1 MTVWINLCVVW
12 HSSVF
17 ALHVVLLNIT
27 ALYKT
32 KVLGIVYYIFLIDKI
47 RGVGCEFVFDI
58 SFEKEIRN
66 GVIFQFIN
74 SPTQFRSQMV
84 NDIIVTN
91 IFLENQRFFFIY
103 FHFCKTYHV
112 KSLKF
117 EYDPDSD
124 AFASTSPISLDRS
137 IIFVLVRIRALPS

>member
-1 MTVWINLCVVW
+1 MCRVALDCVCVTRCVIKH
-12 HSSVF
+12 HS
-17 ALHVVLLNIT
+17 II
-27 ALYKT
+27 YKK
-32 KVLGIVYYIFLIDKI
+32 KVLGIVYYIVLIDKI

-66 GVIFQFIN
+66 GVIFQFID
-74 SPTQFRSQMV
+74 SPTQFESQMV
-84 NDIIVTN
+84 SDIIVTN
-91 IFLENQRFFFIY
+91 IFLENQRFFCC
-103 FHFCKTYHV
+103 FHFSKTYHV